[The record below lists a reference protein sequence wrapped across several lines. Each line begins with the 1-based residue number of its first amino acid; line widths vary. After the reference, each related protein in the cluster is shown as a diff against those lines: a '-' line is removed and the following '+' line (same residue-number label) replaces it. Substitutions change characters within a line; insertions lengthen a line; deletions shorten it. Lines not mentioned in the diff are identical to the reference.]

1 MLRKK
6 LLPKLCLIALFCLL
20 GWTNWRLYCRFQPQ
34 ATPAPSSLQDYQ
46 HPLTPQIKNPP
57 LPPGS
62 TLQSPNYV
70 LIDSATNTVL
80 LAKNS
85 HQKIFPA
92 STTKLATAITALNV
106 YPLDELLTINQ
117 EYDEGKIMELV
128 SGEKITVR
136 SLVSALLIYSA
147 NDAAFA
153 LAHHHSGGVDG
164 FIHQMNL
171 VAQRYGLTGTN
182 FTNYDGIHDYFHHST
197 VYDLAQLG
205 RLSIKNPIVVDTVK
219 NKTMIVTDTN
229 NTISHSLE
237 STNELLG
244 VIPEIEGLKTGWTPE
259 AGGCFIGLI
268 NIGGHRLIS
277 VVAQSQDRFADTKE
291 LIAWAK
297 NNVTWTTYQP

>member
-1 MLRKK
+1 MPRRN
-6 LLPKLCLIALFCLL
+6 LLPKLCLLALLCLL
-20 GWTNWRLYCRFQPQ
+20 SLANWHLYHRFQSQ
-34 ATPAPSSLQDYQ
+34 ITPDVLSLQNYQ
-46 HPLTPQIKNPP
+46 HPLIPQSKNN
-57 LPPGS
+57 LLLS
-62 TLQSPNYV
+62 IDSPNYI
-70 LIDSATNTVL
+70 LIDSTTNTTL

-106 YPLDELLTINQ
+106 YPLDEWFTINQ
-117 EYDEGKIMELV
+117 AYDKGKVMELV
-128 SGEKITVR
+128 PGEKITVR

-153 LAHHHSGGVDG
+153 LANHHSGGVDG
-164 FIHQMNL
+164 FIRQMNL
-171 VAQRYGLTGTN
+171 VVQRYGLTGTN

-219 NKTMIVTDTN
+219 KKTLVINDVD

-244 VIPEIEGLKTGWTPE
+244 VVPEVEGLKTGWTPE

-277 VVAQSQDRFADTKE
+277 VVAQSQDRFADTRQ
-291 LIAWAK
+291 LITWAK
-297 NNVTWTTYQP
+297 DNVTWTTYQP

>member
-1 MLRKK
+1 MKA
-6 LLPKLCLIALFCLL
+6 KLCLLTLLCLL
-20 GWTNWRLYCRFQPQ
+20 SLANWHLYRRFQFK
-34 ATPAPSSLQDYQ
+34 APPDTLSLQDYR
-46 HPLTPQIKNPP
+46 HPLIPQVKNPP
-57 LPPGS
+57 ILLNS
-62 TLQSPNYV
+62 ALQNPNYI

-80 LAKNS
+80 LAQNS

-117 EYDEGKIMELV
+117 EYDNGKVMELV

-147 NDAAFA
+147 NDAAFT
-153 LAHHHSGGVDG
+153 LANHHSGGVGG
-164 FIHQMNL
+164 FIQQMNL
-171 VAQRYGLTGTN
+171 IAQRYGLTGTN
-182 FTNYDGIHDYFHHST
+182 FTNYDGNHHLHHYST

-205 RLSIKNPIVVDTVK
+205 RLSIKNPIVVETVK
-219 NKTMIVTDTN
+219 NKTLVINNID

-237 STNELLG
+237 STNQLLG
-244 VIPEIEGLKTGWTPE
+244 VVPEIEGLKTGWTPE

-277 VVAQSQDRFADTKE
+277 VVAQSQDRFADTRQ
-291 LIAWAK
+291 LITWAK
-297 NNVTWTTYQP
+297 NNIIWTTYQP

>member
-1 MLRKK
+1 MLTRK
-6 LLPKLCLIALFCLL
+6 LLPKLCLISLFCLL
-20 GWTNWRLYCRFQPQ
+20 SWANWHLYRQFQTQ
-34 ATPAPSSLQDYQ
+34 ITTDTSSLQDYQ
-46 HPLTPQIKNPP
+46 HPLIPQLKHRSPP
-57 LPPGS
+57 
-62 TLQSPNYV
+62 QEIDSPNYILV
-70 LIDSATNTVL
+70 DSATNTVL
-80 LAKNS
+80 LAKDS

-106 YPLDELLTINQ
+106 YPLDELLTISQ
-117 EYDEGKIMELV
+117 EYDNGKVMELV
-128 SGEKITVR
+128 PGEKITVR

-153 LAHHHSGGVDG
+153 LAHHHSGGIDG
-164 FIHQMNL
+164 FIQQMNL
-171 VAQRYGLTGTN
+171 VAQRYGLNSTN
-182 FTNYDGIHDYFHHST
+182 FTNYDGIHDYYHYST

-205 RLSIKNPIVVDTVK
+205 RLSIKNPIVVETVK
-219 NKTMIVTDTN
+219 NKTMTVTDSN
-229 NTISHSLE
+229 NTISHTLE

-244 VIPEIEGLKTGWTPE
+244 VVPEVEGLKTGWTPE